1 MYMNDVHECVYM
13 SVIGAVAGTAASVM
27 RKVLPSAILWLMA
40 MVRVGFVVRM
50 SSLTRQTTVT
60 SRVNEYMYT
69 NLTVLHVV

>member
-27 RKVLPSAILWLMA
+27 RKVLPSAILWHMA

-60 SRVNEYMYT
+60 SLVNEYMYT
-69 NLTVLHVV
+69 NVTVLHVV